1 MNSCWLPLVHT
12 LALLR
17 TWPCTLSYGIFSYT
31 QPHTHTHMYSV
42 LAHTS
47 YTCGKQYTC
56 LMMVQTLSLT
66 NIVTCT
72 CQFNC
77 TCACLYRP
85 LILCKFVYQAFCTCI
100 VSPRIDYIVSP
111 SGTLNV
117 HKHCTLAHTHQ
128 TCTHTPL
135 YKCGNTHAKTLTHNT

>member
-12 LALLR
+12 LALLS

-31 QPHTHTHMYSV
+31 QPHTRTHTQTHTHTLMYSV

-66 NIVTCT
+66 NIVTLHMYSI
-72 CQFNC
+72 QFNC

-100 VSPRIDYIVSP
+100 VSPRIEYNVSP

-117 HKHCTLAHTHQ
+117 HKHCTLAHTH
-128 TCTHTPL
+128 TTV
-135 YKCGNTHAKTLTHNT
+135 

>member
-31 QPHTHTHMYSV
+31 QPHTLTHTHTHTHMYSV

-117 HKHCTLAHTHQ
+117 HKHCTLIY
-128 TCTHTPL
+128 PW
-135 YKCGNTHAKTLTHNT
+135 GNFRGNCPK